1 MKDIINIVATPLPR
15 IKESKRISDSFDF
28 KKGQKFDAKIISLS
42 EDKTSIVIKLRDG
55 SEFVAKLDVKLKD
68 IKYGFVSFEF
78 DGFEDGNLKLKL
90 IHNNQDKATGQKSD
104 PLEMILKKLS
114 VDISKKP
121 IIEKMMDFNIPLT
134 KENIEMVT
142 MLVDYRDKASENP
155 KLIDSFIEKYLEIK
169 GGNTEGSKQNTK
181 SELIKFFNNFGKMTD
196 KDIMLFLEGNIDFNS
211 DNINSYKNVFK
222 GGESIYS
229 SIRDIA
235 SKISNESNINGE
247 NNINTK
253 VLDVK
258 LGEVEKF
265 FNEIKGISVD
275 KTLLSNK
282 ESDVV
287 SEKGIINNSE
297 KNLEQIDK
305 NDIQKIQIDKT
316 NSQVSENGKSN
327 TAVGQEEKNNIN
339 INSST
344 SNSVEVS
351 EDVRKLDILV
361 KENKV
366 LNILKDNINSV
377 LGLKDDILVEN
388 KTKDVLK
395 ELIEF
400 VKVDKVSGKENFN
413 KDILSAVEKLVG
425 KFEKLD
431 SSHLEIIKNIISK
444 ASSEIE
450 KLIQDNHKNI
460 DVSLS
465 DIEKDG
471 SKLELSSKLK
481 DINVIDTLLKDFK
494 NVKVELADKQE
505 VMKDILKDL
514 SDKLM
519 KNDASSNIIMSVLK
533 DKISDFK
540 LFNDFNNNYYYLD
553 VPLSLNDEYHCKLI
567 VKDDREDK
575 GGLDSSRLKLVVSV
589 ATVRHGTIDGMIE
602 IANKNLKLELKCDKK
617 SMKLLEE
624 NKENLNKSLEI
635 LGFMPYIFVSE
646 KIESIDSNIS
656 DYREFFS
663 DGVTV
668 GLDRKV

>member
-1 MKDIINIVATPLPR
+1 
-15 IKESKRISDSFDF
+15 
-28 KKGQKFDAKIISLS
+28 
-42 EDKTSIVIKLRDG
+42 
-55 SEFVAKLDVKLKD
+55 
-68 IKYGFVSFEF
+68 GFVSFEF

-327 TAVGQEEKNNIN
+327 AEVGQKEKNIN
-339 INSST
+339 ISSNT
-344 SNSVEVS
+344 SSSVEVS
-351 EDVRKLDILV
+351 ENIQKLDILV

-366 LNILKDNINSV
+366 LNILKDNIDSV

>member
-1 MKDIINIVATPLPR
+1 
-15 IKESKRISDSFDF
+15 
-28 KKGQKFDAKIISLS
+28 
-42 EDKTSIVIKLRDG
+42 
-55 SEFVAKLDVKLKD
+55 
-68 IKYGFVSFEF
+68 
-78 DGFEDGNLKLKL
+78 
-90 IHNNQDKATGQKSD
+90 
-104 PLEMILKKLS
+104 MILKKLS

-327 TAVGQEEKNNIN
+327 AEVGQKEKNIN
-339 INSST
+339 ISSNT
-344 SNSVEVS
+344 SSSVEVS
-351 EDVRKLDILV
+351 ENIQKLDILV

-366 LNILKDNINSV
+366 LNILKDNIDSV

>member
-646 KIESIDSNIS
+646 KIENIDSNIS

>member
-55 SEFVAKLDVKLKD
+55 SEFVAKLKD

-366 LNILKDNINSV
+366 LNILKDNIDSV